1 MNENHPVTIRGNY
14 GRHSRQGWYQ
24 SRSGPPGNMNAFKH
38 CLVSSNRW
46 TVFSADR
53 RASKATLGSTSDRG
67 FFIPFRFT
75 SGKIPYLHRLISVSV
90 DQFNPTSNLASFPSA
105 NLVSL
110 LPQILHFSASVFV
123 ISLIVNEVRNE

>member
-1 MNENHPVTIRGNY
+1 MNENPVTIRGNY
-14 GRHSRQGWYQ
+14 GRHSRQGRYQ

-53 RASKATLGSTSDRG
+53 RASKATLGSTSDGG

-75 SGKIPYLHRLISVSV
+75 SGKILYLHRLISLSV
-90 DQFNPTSNLASFPSA
+90 DQFNLRPNLASFPSM
-105 NLVSL
+105 NLVPF
-110 LPQILHFSASVFV
+110 LP
-123 ISLIVNEVRNE
+123 